1 MKCYQQ
7 HKAQQKRHARRID
20 SRLKSLGYFSMEGF
34 DSNSI
39 HQQEEN
45 PPAIQCRQRE
55 KIHHRQVYRNQ
66 RRKIGNTLR
75 RG

>member
-20 SRLKSLGYFSMEGF
+20 SRLKSLGYFSMEDF

-45 PPAIQCRQRE
+45 PPSSAGSGRRFITDRFTAINAA
-55 KIHHRQVYRNQ
+55 K
-66 RRKIGNTLR
+66 
-75 RG
+75 